1 MNYFSTRDK
10 SLKFSFKDVF
20 LRGLA
25 PDGGLFLPEKL
36 KVFNL
41 GELNQLMQL
50 SYIDLATEII
60 HNFCSEEFEKEKLKN
75 LIRKSYESFDIKE
88 IVNLKPIQHHHPTQ
102 PIYILELYH
111 GPTLAFKDI
120 AMQVIGNMYDELGV
134 ANKQK
139 VNVVVATSGD
149 TGSAAISA
157 LNNRKNINLFVLHP
171 HNKISKIQR
180 KIMTTIGSN
189 NIHNIA
195 VEGTFDDCQN
205 LVKTM
210 FNDNEFRKKI
220 NMSGVNS
227 INWARIMCQIV
238 YYFYAALKL
247 GRTRATPIVLDSERK
262 ITFSVPT
269 GNFGDIYAGYL
280 AKKMGLNINK
290 LIVATNEND
299 ILNRVIETGEYK
311 PSTAKSSITPSM
323 DIQVASNFER
333 LLFDLL
339 KGDDKKV
346 STYMNKL
353 ISDGSFKLNQE
364 ELQSLKKNFIG
375 RSINDKSTLQIINY
389 LFKTNKYII
398 DPHTA
403 TGVAPLVLGN
413 VEETEEIYTNSSD
426 VVALATADAYKF
438 IETVEPEIKKV
449 DVNSKVSIPQKL
461 SEINNKKENFDIISN
476 DISKIKNYMLD
487 KI

>member
-10 SLKFSFKDVF
+10 SLKFSFKDIF

-25 PDGGLFLPEKL
+25 PDGGLFLPNKL
-36 KVFNL
+36 KVYNL
-41 GELNQLMQL
+41 EELNQLMQL

-75 LIRKSYESFDIKE
+75 LIKKSYESFDIKE
-88 IVNLKPIQHHHPTQ
+88 IVNLKPIQNNLKL

-157 LNNRKNINLFVLHP
+157 LSNRKNINLFVLHP

-195 VEGTFDDCQN
+195 IEGSFDDCQN

-210 FNDNEFRKKI
+210 FNDEEFRKKI

-247 GRTRATPIVLDSERK
+247 GQTRATPIVLDTERK

-269 GNFGDIYAGYL
+269 GNFGDIYAGYV

-311 PSTAKSSITPSM
+311 PSKAKSSITPSM

-346 STYMNKL
+346 SSYMNKL
-353 ISDGSFKLNQE
+353 TSDGNFKLNQE

-375 RSINDKSTLQIINY
+375 RSINDKSTLKIINY
-389 LFKTNKYII
+389 VFGLNNYII

-403 TGVAPLVLGN
+403 TGVAPLILGN
-413 VEETEEIYTNSSD
+413 ADETVEIFENSSN

-476 DISKIKNYMLD
+476 DISKIKNYILD